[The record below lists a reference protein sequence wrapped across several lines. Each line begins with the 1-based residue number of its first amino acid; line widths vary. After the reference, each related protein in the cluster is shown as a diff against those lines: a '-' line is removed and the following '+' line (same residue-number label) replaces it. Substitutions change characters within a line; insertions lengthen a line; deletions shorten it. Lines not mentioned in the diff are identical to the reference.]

1 MTDEKI
7 TLDRDVFKTLS
18 SETRVGILKS
28 LDQRR
33 KTLSELSKQFEMSVS
48 TISEHLDNLVSVGLI
63 VQMDEGY
70 KWKYYELTKKGK
82 DILHPE
88 DKKVW
93 ILLGI
98 SALFIVAAGFDLFK
112 NSLYSAGTFAASAP
126 AADMGE
132 KALTQAGNGA
142 AEGSAAAINAANA
155 LPALPYM
162 HIAVFIACA
171 VIIAASLIYIRNSR
185 KKVRI

>member
-98 SALFIVAAGFDLFK
+98 SALGIIVAGFDLFK
-112 NSLYSAGTFAASAP
+112 NSFNSLYSAGTFAASAP

-162 HIAVFIACA
+162 HIAVFI
-171 VIIAASLIYIRNSR
+171 IAASLIYIRNSR